1 MNPAT
6 PSRHERFKGKGA
18 FFACDADRSFGR
30 QHRIGAFIQL
40 GTVAFYIFMP
50 STKQNDRRKHPRT
63 RYCALGEVMESP
75 FLSGEPTGWWPT
87 RMIDPITTER
97 ITSHQS
103 PCSQHATFRWS
114 ELLDCLNCVHRTRR
128 QKPASWRNEGR
139 KLFLVGLDKCDHRP
153 LDALL
158 APRCRLVVVACEVM
172 RQAHC

>member
-1 MNPAT
+1 MDAVNPVAS
-6 PSRHERFKGKGA
+6 SRHARFKGKGTSFA
-18 FFACDADRSFGR
+18 FDPDRCFGR
-30 QHRIGAFIQL
+30 QSALEGSSNSAGFYMLQL
-40 GTVAFYIFMP
+40 

-87 RMIDPITTER
+87 RIIDPITTER

-139 KLFLVGLDKCDHRP
+139 KLFLVGLDK
-153 LDALL
+153 
-158 APRCRLVVVACEVM
+158 
-172 RQAHC
+172 